1 MLDAIPFTKMQGVG
15 NDFVVVEQKRVGPQ
29 NWPALALQMCSR
41 HSGAGADGLLVIM
54 RSSVADVRMR
64 MFNPDGTEDMCGNG
78 LRCVAR
84 YAAEHLLV
92 LSDVMQVETIAGIRQ
107 ATVHRDNSGAVNS
120 ISVEMGE
127 PNFQPSAIPAL
138 VDSDTIINFPLE
150 LEPDIFFPVTVLS
163 TGSAHAVTFVE
174 VLPDDETFL
183 SVSPLV
189 ESHPLFPERVSLM
202 WCQIT
207 GENSIRIRI
216 WERGAGETMGC
227 GTGACAA
234 AVAAIYDNRVLKN
247 TPIEVTSPGGVLEIS
262 WNTRD
267 EVIMRGP
274 AETVYSACY
283 YLT

>member
-41 HSGAGADGLLVIM
+41 HSGAGADGLLVIV
-54 RSSVADVRMR
+54 RSSMADIRMR

-84 YAAEHLLV
+84 YAAEHFLV

-107 ATVHRDNSGAVNS
+107 ATIHRDATGAVDS
-120 ISVEMGE
+120 ISVEMGA
-127 PNFQPSAIPAL
+127 PNFQPSAIPANL
-138 VDSDTIINFPLE
+138 DSESIVNFLLE
-150 LEPDIFFPVTVLS
+150 LETGACIPVTVLS
-163 TGSAHAVTFVE
+163 TGSAHAVTFVD
-174 VLPDDETFL
+174 VLPEDDTFN
-183 SVSPLV
+183 SISPLV

-207 GENSIRIRI
+207 GENSIQMRI

-234 AVAAIYDNRVLKN
+234 AVAAIYEKRVLSD

-262 WNTRD
+262 WNMGGG
-267 EVIMRGP
+267 VIMRGP

-283 YLT
+283 NLA